1 MTVNLPVDVNRPG
14 SAEDLVSNW
23 EPAHSLVEDAVPGA
37 EIVPHLLPL
46 AVALLLLCLW
56 QGMSQSIASWLSSG
70 VHSVL
75 CSVSG
80 PGSALG

>member
-37 EIVPHLLPL
+37 EIVPHLQALAVVCLPL
-46 AVALLLLCLW
+46 YL
-56 QGMSQSIASWLSSG
+56 
-70 VHSVL
+70 
-75 CSVSG
+75 
-80 PGSALG
+80 